1 MLYRKYK
8 NYAKMF
14 CLGFIVI
21 ALMSLLSHFL
31 WLLTCEI
38 LQEKR
43 LLKSLDDVPF
53 IRQSDTAVEF
63 VNYFREYTYDDA
75 NTYNGP
81 IYASWPPSQNRS
93 VEHYMNYDFTYQPP
107 NNSIVN
113 KTVLLMVQSLPNEK
127 DYRHTW
133 RIANYLQSQKNVA
146 IVFIM
151 GKEKKST
158 PKIEKDVLDDMFPKY
173 MLKVDMDVLVNF
185 KNLLHLLSEDVGVLR
200 NDFLLVGR
208 CLCCGGNS
216 NTYCRRIAVNGS
228 EYGNKTK
235 TKWQIPSYLY
245 NQSKYPSYLQGPGY
259 LMSRK
264 SAECILNHSKE
275 IPYFPMEDIFIT
287 GFVAQKCNI
296 KRQHSSKFSKISAT
310 KLDYKEH
317 IAYHLDCGAIDGPNG
332 KQEKAK
338 CHNRFKLFSYK
349 CRHKLT

>member
-1 MLYRKYK
+1 MLSW
-8 NYAKMF
+8 F
-14 CLGFIVI
+14 QD
-21 ALMSLLSHFL
+21 
-31 WLLTCEI
+31 I
-38 LQEKR
+38 LQI
-43 LLKSLDDVPF
+43 DDL
-53 IRQSDTAVEF
+53 IE
-63 VNYFREYTYDDA
+63 NYSNLTF
-75 NTYNGP
+75 
-81 IYASWPPSQNRS
+81 
-93 VEHYMNYDFTYQPP
+93 
-107 NNSIVN
+107 
-113 KTVLLMVQSLPNEK
+113 KTLYSMKYFLSN
-127 DYRHTW
+127 
-133 RIANYLQSQKNVA
+133 
-146 IVFIM
+146 
-151 GKEKKST
+151 
-158 PKIEKDVLDDMFPKY
+158 DMFPKY

-228 EYGNKTK
+228 EYGNKTR

-264 SAECILNHSKE
+264 SAECIFNHSKE

-296 KRQHSSKFSKISAT
+296 KRQHSSKFSKISST

-317 IAYHLDCGAIDGPNG
+317 IAYHLDCGAIDGLNG

-338 CHNRFKLFSYK
+338 CHNRLRHFSYK